1 MTLYEFCAATHW
13 TVSTNPIIQETNEY
27 SVKSCRLGCYNMV
40 QPTMLG
46 FLSPPANGPSGL
58 SQSTPPPGQSSPK
71 ANGKKSRDLP
81 KRGTKKSKKC
91 QRQERKRERKR
102 AKLHRQCKTNV
113 NSSTPG
119 TPESTTPTP
128 MPSPSDKS
136 VPELLWDSGDIDN
149 NASVLIADRS
159 LTDMLCSVDK
169 SLHHDSHSTNP
180 ESSSDTILRLEAQV
194 LAANIELHGVK
205 QEHTAL
211 QHQLELLMTELDKLK
226 KNDKSQKCE
235 IKKLL
240 NENDRLK
247 RDISR
252 FKGIRKYTD
261 NTGSTAPDK
270 AVTAKADTAMI
281 PAEKYNKLRSD
292 LIEITDSL
300 LVALDNELPADF
312 TVVNRRKQRGPPDQG
327 NHAHTTIQ
335 QNNALPSRS
344 TAVMGQQMHQTP
356 ASESQQDVSSPPRPQ
371 LPQQPPSRPLPRP
384 IPVVEIGAAARH
396 AAQRSTNLRS
406 PDHSDPA
413 ARRPAH
419 PSPVT
424 HQAATHRGDDTIVIG
439 TSLVNGLGPKLNSLG
454 VNATCFMYRGADIP
468 TIQNRIRYILT
479 PGTNPKYIILQVG
492 GNDATK
498 RPAASITARYESL
511 VADIKRRCPQSTVI
525 ISKVPPRMGTMR
537 TMSTIHEINKALD
550 KFAERSQNVYS
561 IDVCPTSIFHFKKDC
576 THFNAN
582 GLSFY
587 ADKIVTQLRNFQGP
601 QQTLV
606 L

>member
-1 MTLYEFCAATHW
+1 MTLYKFCAATHW

-46 FLSPPANGPSGL
+46 FLSPPTNGPSGL

-149 NASVLIADRS
+149 NTSVLIADRS
-159 LTDMLCSVDK
+159 LTNMLCSVDK

-252 FKGIRKYTD
+252 FNGIRKYTD

-292 LIEITDSL
+292 LIKITDSL
-300 LVALDNELPADF
+300 LVALDN
-312 TVVNRRKQRGPPDQG
+312 
-327 NHAHTTIQ
+327 
-335 QNNALPSRS
+335 
-344 TAVMGQQMHQTP
+344 
-356 ASESQQDVSSPPRPQ
+356 
-371 LPQQPPSRPLPRP
+371 
-384 IPVVEIGAAARH
+384 
-396 AAQRSTNLRS
+396 
-406 PDHSDPA
+406 
-413 ARRPAH
+413 
-419 PSPVT
+419 
-424 HQAATHRGDDTIVIG
+424 
-439 TSLVNGLGPKLNSLG
+439 
-454 VNATCFMYRGADIP
+454 
-468 TIQNRIRYILT
+468 
-479 PGTNPKYIILQVG
+479 
-492 GNDATK
+492 
-498 RPAASITARYESL
+498 
-511 VADIKRRCPQSTVI
+511 
-525 ISKVPPRMGTMR
+525 
-537 TMSTIHEINKALD
+537 
-550 KFAERSQNVYS
+550 
-561 IDVCPTSIFHFKKDC
+561 
-576 THFNAN
+576 
-582 GLSFY
+582 
-587 ADKIVTQLRNFQGP
+587 
-601 QQTLV
+601 
-606 L
+606 